1 MSDSQLEMMLEKA
14 RRYCLRGEKCKYD
27 LRQKLYQWQVP
38 DELHDKIIRQVEEE
52 RFIDEQRY
60 AQSYANDKCYLSKW
74 GKVKI
79 RFMLSGKQIPEEIL
93 RVALDEIDMNRYREV
108 LKDLAESKQRQLE
121 KKEEDPWKTRQ
132 KLFAYLSQRGFESDE
147 ISKILPAD

>member
-38 DELHDKIIRQVEEE
+38 DQLHDKIIRQVEQE

-93 RVALDEIDMNRYREV
+93 RVALDEIDMNRYRQV

-121 KKEEDPWKTRQ
+121 KKEEDPWKARQ

-147 ISKILPAD
+147 IAKILPAD